1 MTVQEL
7 IDQLSQLDPN
17 QLVLVDGYEGGFTDI
32 SSITDEKI
40 VLNYYSDW
48 WEGPHEI
55 LERTFKKEADINAYI
70 IKR

>member
-32 SSITDEKI
+32 KSITDEKI
-40 VLNYYSDW
+40 VLKYYDDW
-48 WEGPHEI
+48 WEGPHEA
-55 LERTFKKEADINAYI
+55 LERTSEKEADINAYI
-70 IKR
+70 INR

>member
-7 IDQLSQLDPN
+7 INQLSQLDPN

-32 SSITDEKI
+32 KSITDEKI
-40 VLNYYSDW
+40 VLNYYNDW

-55 LERTFKKEADINAYI
+55 LERTFKQNKDTQAYI